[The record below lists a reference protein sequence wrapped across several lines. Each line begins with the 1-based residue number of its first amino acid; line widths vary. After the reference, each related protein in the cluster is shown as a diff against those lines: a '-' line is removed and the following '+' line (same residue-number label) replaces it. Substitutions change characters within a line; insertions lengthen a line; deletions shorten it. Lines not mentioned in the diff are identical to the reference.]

1 MEMCEVKNENFQ
13 GTAESMLKRAWEE
26 RDFSDVTLVSE
37 DETRIQAHKIVLSS
51 SSSFF
56 SNILKKHSHPN
67 PLIFV
72 KGVSSSLLSSMVA
85 FMYKGQVEVGKE
97 DLDKFL
103 EACTDFKIRGLD
115 PETFPLF
122 DPPPPETGS
131 PLVEEHLKSP
141 TEQARNKLL
150 EENDSKSDLIRNG
163 GKQELALVE
172 NTDLPIF
179 QSMWKK
185 SDYHTSKN
193 PKPNNLS
200 CNMCDYKVHRNDLL
214 KLHMNS
220 KHNLEKFHCSVQA
233 CGKVYSSKINLKA
246 HIKTNH
252 NCEVCDLTF
261 PNRND
266 LLKLH
271 MNSKHN
277 LEKFHCSVQACGKVY
292 SSKINLRAHIKTN
305 HNCEVCD
312 LTFPNRNDLQIH
324 NRRGH

>member
-1 MEMCEVKNENFQ
+1 MEMYEVKNENFQ

-37 DETRIQAHKIVLSS
+37 DETRIQAHKIVLGS

-85 FMYKGQVEVGKE
+85 FMYKGQVEVAKE
-97 DLDKFL
+97 NLDKFL
-103 EACTDFKIRGLD
+103 EACTDFKIRGLT
-115 PETFPLF
+115 PETETFPLLDGNNF
-122 DPPPPETGS
+122 VPPSPETGS
-131 PLVEEHLKSP
+131 QNIKSS

-266 LLKLH
+266 LQL
-271 MNSKHN
+271 
-277 LEKFHCSVQACGKVY
+277 
-292 SSKINLRAHIKTN
+292 
-305 HNCEVCD
+305 
-312 LTFPNRNDLQIH
+312 H

>member
-26 RDFSDVTLVSE
+26 RDFSDVTLVGE
-37 DETRIQAHKIVLSS
+37 DETLVQAHKIVLSS

-85 FMYKGQVEVGKE
+85 FMYKGQVEVAKE
-97 DLDKFL
+97 NLDKFL
-103 EACTDFKIRGLD
+103 EACTDFKIRGLT
-115 PETFPLF
+115 PETETFPLLDGNNF
-122 DPPPPETGS
+122 VPPSPETGS
-131 PLVEEHLKSP
+131 QNIKSS

-266 LLKLH
+266 LQL
-271 MNSKHN
+271 
-277 LEKFHCSVQACGKVY
+277 
-292 SSKINLRAHIKTN
+292 
-305 HNCEVCD
+305 
-312 LTFPNRNDLQIH
+312 H

>member
-85 FMYKGQVEVGKE
+85 FMYKGQVEVAKE
-97 DLDKFL
+97 NLDKFL
-103 EACTDFKIRGLD
+103 EACTDFKIRGLT
-115 PETFPLF
+115 PETETFPLLDGNNF
-122 DPPPPETGS
+122 VPPSPETGS
-131 PLVEEHLKSP
+131 QNIKSL

-266 LLKLH
+266 L
-271 MNSKHN
+271 
-277 LEKFHCSVQACGKVY
+277 
-292 SSKINLRAHIKTN
+292 
-305 HNCEVCD
+305 
-312 LTFPNRNDLQIH
+312 QIH

>member
-85 FMYKGQVEVGKE
+85 FMYKGQVEVAKE
-97 DLDKFL
+97 NLDKFL
-103 EACTDFKIRGLD
+103 EACTDFKIRGLT
-115 PETFPLF
+115 PETETFPLLDGNNF
-122 DPPPPETGS
+122 VPPSPETGS
-131 PLVEEHLKSP
+131 QNIKSS

-261 PNRND
+261 
-266 LLKLH
+266 L
-271 MNSKHN
+271 
-277 LEKFHCSVQACGKVY
+277 
-292 SSKINLRAHIKTN
+292 
-305 HNCEVCD
+305 
-312 LTFPNRNDLQIH
+312 NRNDLQLH